1 MDRLGNAILVT
12 HEKNKHMH
20 PNLLTFPKTVH
31 QIGEG
36 RNLNVSSKDRK
47 GGTVSEA
54 TQKKILQVKQ
64 FM

>member
-12 HEKNKHMH
+12 HEKNKYMH
-20 PNLLTFPKTVH
+20 SNLLTFSKTVH

-47 GGTVSEA
+47 GGTKRFRSDTEEN
-54 TQKKILQVKQ
+54 LPG
-64 FM
+64 